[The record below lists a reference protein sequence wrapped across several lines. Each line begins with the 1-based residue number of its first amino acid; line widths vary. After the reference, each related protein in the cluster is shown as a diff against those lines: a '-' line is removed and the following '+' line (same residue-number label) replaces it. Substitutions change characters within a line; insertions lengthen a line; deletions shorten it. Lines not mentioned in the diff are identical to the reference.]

1 MRFAGWLRHARR
13 STSRFGPRTH
23 APAARSSRL
32 KELQSRFGLQWPW
45 RPVRLRTPQF
55 HPKTPEGSLVNP
67 ANFRGLGRSED
78 LSREEHDLIKDV
90 HPAIGEI
97 REDVAHVK
105 GEVDKPS

>member
-1 MRFAGWLRHARR
+1 
-13 STSRFGPRTH
+13 
-23 APAARSSRL
+23 
-32 KELQSRFGLQWPW
+32 
-45 RPVRLRTPQF
+45 
-55 HPKTPEGSLVNP
+55 VNP